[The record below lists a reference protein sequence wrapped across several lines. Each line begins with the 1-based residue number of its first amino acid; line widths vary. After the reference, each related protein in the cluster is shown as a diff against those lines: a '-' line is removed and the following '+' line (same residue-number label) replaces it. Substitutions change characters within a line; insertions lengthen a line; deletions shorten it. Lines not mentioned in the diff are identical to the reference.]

1 MAGEGGGSWN
11 PAVTVEDGVD
21 KEIGGLGCQG
31 PWLAGAG
38 NSPPHSVRPGAA
50 GCYAPPSRPPRA

>member
-1 MAGEGGGSWN
+1 MMAGEGGGSWN

-21 KEIGGLGCQG
+21 KEMGGLGCQG

-50 GCYAPPSRPPRA
+50 GC